1 MEKMLQEIGLGDFIT
16 DGYLPV
22 NFFRGGVVLRSE
34 HGAVPTLRMTVKWR
48 PKMKAFLAP
57 QWLSILIDAK
67 AWPRGKHFLDPMS
80 GLALVACCTGFLSG
94 NVEFVKPWFQILTK
108 VLSTCRSSV

>member
-1 MEKMLQEIGLGDFIT
+1 
-16 DGYLPV
+16 V
-22 NFFRGGVVLRSE
+22 SFFRGRVVLRPE
-34 HGAVPTLRMTVKWR
+34 LGVVPTLRMNVKGR
-48 PKMKAFLAP
+48 PKMKAYLAP
-57 QWLSILIDAK
+57 QWLPILVDAK

-80 GLALVACCTGFLSG
+80 WLALVACCTGFLSG